1 MRSAFALPLLL
12 FPLAAAASCGSAFC
26 TINTDWDTQAPWQDD
41 ATRLDLRAE
50 YIRQDQLRAGTDKAA
65 AAAESSAANA
75 TPALLGTTWRLTEL
89 GGKPAPLGQD
99 GKAATLELI
108 AEGNRASGF
117 SGCNRMTGPY
127 ELHGDSLRLG
137 PLALTRMACMKGMD
151 LEKQYVETLQ
161 RTRAYR
167 QSAAKLEL
175 LDSSG
180 ILARL
185 EAQ

>member
-1 MRSAFALPLLL
+1 MKASIPWLLAGSIACVGSPKEEQHPPPSAD
-12 FPLAAAASCGSAFC
+12 SVE
-26 TINTDWDTQAPWQDD
+26 
-41 ATRLDLRAE
+41 AT
-50 YIRQDQLRAGTDKAA
+50 AG
-65 AAAESSAANA
+65 AAESSAANA

-99 GKAATLELI
+99 GKAATLELT
-108 AEGNRASGF
+108 AEDRRATGF
-117 SGCNRMTGPY
+117 AGCNRMTGPY

-137 PLALTRMACMKGMD
+137 PFALTRMACMKGMD

-161 RTRAYR
+161 HTRAYR
-167 QSAAKLEL
+167 QTAAKLEL

-180 ILARL
+180 TLAGL

>member
-1 MRSAFALPLLL
+1 MKASIVWFLAGSIACVGSPKEEQHPPPSAD
-12 FPLAAAASCGSAFC
+12 SV
-26 TINTDWDTQAPWQDD
+26 QA
-41 ATRLDLRAE
+41 
-50 YIRQDQLRAGTDKAA
+50 AA

-75 TPALLGTTWRLTEL
+75 TPALLGTTWRLAEL

-99 GKAATLELI
+99 GKAATLEFM
-108 AEGNRASGF
+108 AEGKRAAGF
-117 SGCNRMTGPY
+117 AGCNRMTGPY

-137 PLALTRMACMKGMD
+137 PFALTRMACMKGMD

-167 QSAAKLEL
+167 QTAAKLEL

-180 ILARL
+180 TLARL

>member
-1 MRSAFALPLLL
+1 MKGTMVWLIAGSIACVGSPREDYPPPSAD
-12 FPLAAAASCGSAFC
+12 SVS
-26 TINTDWDTQAPWQDD
+26 
-41 ATRLDLRAE
+41 
-50 YIRQDQLRAGTDKAA
+50 KAA

-75 TPALLGTTWRLTEL
+75 TPALVGTTWRLTEL

-117 SGCNRMTGPY
+117 AGCNRMTGPY
-127 ELHGDSLRLG
+127 ELHGDRLRLG

-180 ILARL
+180 TLARL

>member
-1 MRSAFALPLLL
+1 MKGTIVWLIAGSIACVGSPKENHPPPSAD
-12 FPLAAAASCGSAFC
+12 SVS
-26 TINTDWDTQAPWQDD
+26 
-41 ATRLDLRAE
+41 
-50 YIRQDQLRAGTDKAA
+50 KAA

-75 TPALLGTTWRLTEL
+75 TPALVGTTWRLTEL

-108 AEGNRASGF
+108 AEGHRASGF
-117 SGCNRMTGPY
+117 AGCNRMTGPY

-137 PLALTRMACMKGMD
+137 PFALTRMACMKGMD

-180 ILARL
+180 TLARL